1 MAGSERR
8 VDAAEAGERLKLEA
22 VPSVV
27 PVDDTAR
34 SEGVVEQP
42 CPLQERTGVYLECLG
57 RDADL
62 GSIRVAPRFNCLENE
77 AVQGP
82 GGVWA
87 KTR

>member
-1 MAGSERR
+1 
-8 VDAAEAGERLKLEA
+8 

-34 SEGVVEQP
+34 SDSVVEQRRS
-42 CPLQERTGVYLECLG
+42 LHERTCIYLECFG

-62 GSIRVAPRFNCLENE
+62 GSIRAAPRFNCVENE